1 MNQHRNQNRDDRDDH
16 GHTNDNEH
24 GNKAVTP
31 APKRGALAS
40 TSLTE
45 LMATLNNVTMMF
57 GSGRSGLP
65 MLLFKSREDSSPWGI
80 GQKRTIPEDGG
91 LWAVNLT
98 TFMWGYICFGNDQ
111 VWEHLVP
118 ISQPMPDVAALPV
131 HDDFP
136 WQEELTVNM
145 KCINGTDAG
154 VEVVHKAS
162 TDGGLKAIKE
172 LIEAIRNRLNGG
184 QHDGKVVPIVVL
196 ERDSYQ
202 HAKYGPV
209 LRIVDW
215 MPFDGPAP
223 EPAPAPEP
231 PPTEQPRRRRVA

>member
-1 MNQHRNQNRDDRDDH
+1 
-16 GHTNDNEH
+16 
-24 GNKAVTP
+24 
-31 APKRGALAS
+31 
-40 TSLTE
+40 
-45 LMATLNNVTMMF
+45 
-57 GSGRSGLP
+57 

-80 GQKRTIPEDGG
+80 GQKRTIPEDGS

-145 KCINGTDAG
+145 KCINVTDAG